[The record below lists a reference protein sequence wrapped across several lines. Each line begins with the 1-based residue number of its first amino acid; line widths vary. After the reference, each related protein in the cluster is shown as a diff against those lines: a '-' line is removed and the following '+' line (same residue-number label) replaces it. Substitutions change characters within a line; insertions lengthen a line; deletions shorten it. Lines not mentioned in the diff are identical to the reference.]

1 MRLSIVVG
9 TRPNFIKVAPIIKA
23 LNEKSIGFTLVHTG
37 QHYDYEMSKVFF
49 KDLEI
54 PTPDIHLNVGSGTHA
69 EQTGRILMEFEK
81 VLIANPSD
89 LVLVVGDVNSTL
101 ASALAA
107 VKLHIPI
114 AHIEAGI
121 RSNDITMPE
130 EVNRLLTDHI
140 STYLFTTSF
149 YDNNNLLKEGIPKKH
164 IYRVGNVMVDSLLS
178 NITKA
183 PSILIPQSYILLTLH
198 RPSNVDNK
206 EMLSN
211 ILSTVNAIGMPVV
224 FPAHPRTLKNI
235 KEFGLTPN
243 FNLLSPQGYLD
254 FLSLEKNAKMVITD
268 SGGIQCETTIL
279 GVPCLTL
286 LDSPLWPITHEQG
299 TNILIGRDM
308 VKLKDEALHI
318 LNSEVSSKPMI
329 ELWDGKASERIV
341 DLLIILLQSE

>member
-37 QHYDYEMSKVFF
+37 QHYDYKMSKVFF

-54 PTPDIHLNVGSGTHA
+54 PEPDIHLGVGSGTHA
-69 EQTGRILMEFEK
+69 EQTGQIMIEFEK
-81 VLIANPSD
+81 ILIESQPD

-101 ASALAA
+101 ATALAA
-107 VKLHIPI
+107 IKLHIPI
-114 AHIEAGI
+114 AHVEAGV
-121 RSNDITMPE
+121 RSNDKRMPE

-140 STYLFTTSF
+140 STYLFTTSS
-149 YDNNNLLKEGIPKKH
+149 YDDDNLLKEGIPKRD

-178 NITKA
+178 NIDKV
-183 PSILIPQSYILLTLH
+183 PSLLTPQSYILLTLH
-198 RPSNVDNK
+198 RPGNVDNRY
-206 EMLSN
+206 MLDS
-211 ILSTVNAIGMPVV
+211 ILSTVGSLGIPVI

-235 KEFGLTPN
+235 KEFRLTPD

-254 FLSLEKNAKMVITD
+254 FLGLEKNARIVITD
-268 SGGIQCETTIL
+268 SGGVQVETTIL

-299 TNILIGRDM
+299 TNVLVGSDM
-308 VKLKDEALHI
+308 VKLKDSALHI
-318 LNSEVSSKPMI
+318 LNSIPDSKPVI